1 MPFLSDKIVLNKQIT
16 LIKNDKIISEDS
28 YVAHS
33 LYFLLLNIATNL
45 KLPEYTDN
53 NSICEKITDLIK
65 KSFWNVG
72 IIQAYSL

>member
-1 MPFLSDKIVLNKQIT
+1 MPFLSDKIVLKEQIT
-16 LIKNDKIISEDS
+16 LIKNKIISEDS

-53 NSICEKITDLIK
+53 NFICEKITDLIK
-65 KSFWNVG
+65 KSFWNIG

>member
-1 MPFLSDKIVLNKQIT
+1 MPFLSDKIVLKEQIT
-16 LIKNDKIISEDS
+16 LIKNKIISEDS

-65 KSFWNVG
+65 KSFWNIG

>member
-1 MPFLSDKIVLNKQIT
+1 MPFLSDKIVLKEQIT
-16 LIKNDKIISEDS
+16 LIKNKIISEDS

-65 KSFWNVG
+65 KSF
-72 IIQAYSL
+72 